1 MLSTY
6 LHTYVYMVCGS
17 VFNHHCSYYRRA
29 MGALLVYDISRYY
42 TYENVVK
49 WLKGLREYADANVV
63 IMLVAGGW

>member
-1 MLSTY
+1 
-6 LHTYVYMVCGS
+6 
-17 VFNHHCSYYRRA
+17 